1 MTPKK
6 KPSGKNCV
14 ICMEIW
20 KKKQFSV
27 LCSTCKNLIHGP
39 SEKKSCSLINIE
51 EYNELNHSGKLHNW
65 TCPRCSAEELPFS
78 RLCNNEFN
86 IIFQSNIKNSAI
98 LPDSNTQ
105 SFIDNCNEIN
115 INTIEDTTDDL
126 SNIFDSINSKYYGIH
141 DLNKI
146 KVKSDT
152 ALSMCHL
159 NIASLN
165 KHFDDL
171 HQTLSSL
178 KIKFD
183 IIGISEHKIN
193 SNYGPLLN
201 LDIEGYKPFIYNSSP
216 TSHGGTGFYISNKT
230 NYKKRDDLIL
240 YSPGDFE
247 STFIEIIIPNKK
259 NMIIGCLYRHPSSK
273 ISITDF
279 SNSFIDPLLNKISSE
294 GKLFSLMGDFN
305 VDLLKSDKNDNI
317 KDFYSTFSNHFCAPY
332 ILQPTRPT
340 SRTLIDNIFMNSI
353 DFKSYSGNLTIL
365 LSDHFIQFVVLE
377 GFFKKNPHM
386 KNNIR
391 ERNFKNFNEREF
403 KETLSSIE
411 WNAVLQLNAN
421 DPSLSLSNFHNKINY
436 LLDEC
441 APFRKLSRK
450 DLSLK
455 NKPWID
461 NSILNKIKER
471 DKLLRKYNRCKN
483 IVQRNVFLNNYKRLR
498 NEVTNLKRKSKVNYY
513 KDFFEKNKTK
523 TSTIWKGINSIVKLK
538 HSYSNN
544 LRIIDDNGSII
555 SDPTF
560 SIIILQE
567 LVLTLKKKPFFF

>member
-1 MTPKK
+1 
-6 KPSGKNCV
+6 
-14 ICMEIW
+14 
-20 KKKQFSV
+20 
-27 LCSTCKNLIHGP
+27 
-39 SEKKSCSLINIE
+39 
-51 EYNELNHSGKLHNW
+51 
-65 TCPRCSAEELPFS
+65 
-78 RLCNNEFN
+78 
-86 IIFQSNIKNSAI
+86 
-98 LPDSNTQ
+98 
-105 SFIDNCNEIN
+105 
-115 INTIEDTTDDL
+115 
-126 SNIFDSINSKYYGIH
+126 
-141 DLNKI
+141 
-146 KVKSDT
+146 
-152 ALSMCHL
+152 
-159 NIASLN
+159 
-165 KHFDDL
+165 
-171 HQTLSSL
+171 
-178 KIKFD
+178 
-183 IIGISEHKIN
+183 
-193 SNYGPLLN
+193 
-201 LDIEGYKPFIYNSSP
+201 
-216 TSHGGTGFYISNKT
+216 
-230 NYKKRDDLIL
+230 
-240 YSPGDFE
+240 
-247 STFIEIIIPNKK
+247 
-259 NMIIGCLYRHPSSK
+259 
-273 ISITDF
+273 
-279 SNSFIDPLLNKISSE
+279 
-294 GKLFSLMGDFN
+294 
-305 VDLLKSDKNDNI
+305 
-317 KDFYSTFSNHFCAPY
+317 
-332 ILQPTRPT
+332 
-340 SRTLIDNIFMNSI
+340 MNSI
-353 DFKSYSGNLTIL
+353 DFKSYSGNITIL

-567 LVLTLKKKPFFF
+567 LVLTLKKKSLLLLNHSLITFLM